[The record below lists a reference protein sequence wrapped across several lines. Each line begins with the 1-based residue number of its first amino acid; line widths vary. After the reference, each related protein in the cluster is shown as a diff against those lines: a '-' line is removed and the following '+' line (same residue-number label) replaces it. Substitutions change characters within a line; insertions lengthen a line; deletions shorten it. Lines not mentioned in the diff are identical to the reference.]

1 MAGADVGL
9 ALSSG
14 VKSIA
19 IVLLLNVFGAGL
31 ARIGIL
37 TQDALKS
44 GSRLTT
50 QVLLPALVFSKTGA
64 TLTVDML
71 VDSWVLV
78 PAALVYIGVGNLV
91 GQIVSRGAVHRDN
104 TQLRM
109 VFVLACGY
117 NNANALPLV
126 LAESLCAQGL
136 FGEDCFDKAATML
149 FLWGVAW
156 HVLFWTIGY
165 SALSKGAE
173 VANAGPTGLAP
184 VVDGTPAASSRCRKV
199 VAGLVNVPLC
209 AVFAGIVVALVDPVK
224 TALFEDSGALRF
236 VGTACEIVGDG
247 AVPMITLIIAG
258 NLGHALPGLLKQG
271 RAVAPVCCGGRPRRR
286 SSAAS
291 SKVQRQEELVLA
303 RCTSQQSVSG
313 DSPVS
318 LGMDTEAAGT
328 IQGAP
333 LGCDVLDSCN
343 PANDSAELGTSARA
357 SAVGSGVGRQD
368 HDDAGSDVDRGVC
381 AAPTGSD
388 DHSVNFDEP
397 AAGSAASPHVKAALA
412 DEVQA
417 KQQPA
422 DGASITSQAS
432 GEAKV
437 QSSEDDVA
445 CTGVRQAE
453 ALDSPLPLVSQAV
466 STQPLDAEEGV
477 VMDTP
482 ATATIAL
489 VVSRM
494 IVVPALCMLV
504 AHAVTEWVLPQD
516 ADSRLALVLALECAT
531 PSANMLVVVATHVG
545 FKDGAEFLAGTYIL
559 QYMVGIVTMTVG
571 AALAV
576 GMASGLS
583 PSSQ

>member
-1 MAGADVGL
+1 M
-9 ALSSG
+9 
-14 VKSIA
+14 
-19 IVLLLNVFGAGL
+19 
-31 ARIGIL
+31 
-37 TQDALKS
+37 
-44 GSRLTT
+44 
-50 QVLLPALVFSKTGA
+50 
-64 TLTVDML
+64 
-71 VDSWVLV
+71 
-78 PAALVYIGVGNLV
+78 
-91 GQIVSRGAVHRDN
+91 
-104 TQLRM
+104 
-109 VFVLACGY
+109 
-117 NNANALPLV
+117 
-126 LAESLCAQGL
+126 
-136 FGEDCFDKAATML
+136 
-149 FLWGVAW
+149 
-156 HVLFWTIGY
+156 
-165 SALSKGAE
+165 
-173 VANAGPTGLAP
+173 
-184 VVDGTPAASSRCRKV
+184 
-199 VAGLVNVPLC
+199 
-209 AVFAGIVVALVDPVK
+209 
-224 TALFEDSGALRF
+224 
-236 VGTACEIVGDG
+236 
-247 AVPMITLIIAG
+247 
-258 NLGHALPGLLKQG
+258 
-271 RAVAPVCCGGRPRRR
+271 
-286 SSAAS
+286 
-291 SKVQRQEELVLA
+291 LA

-357 SAVGSGVGRQD
+357 SSVGSGVGCQD
-368 HDDAGSDVDRGVC
+368 HDAGSDVDRGVC

-412 DEVQA
+412 DEALA
-417 KQQPA
+417 KQQSGDA
-422 DGASITSQAS
+422 ASITSQAS
-432 GEAKV
+432 HEAKV
-437 QSSEDDVA
+437 QSSEDDAA